1 MSSSNIDPGDAAYRA
16 WQLTKGDRMAQ
27 YGHPWDDYTR
37 VRRIFS
43 SITNYHH
50 NLSTQ
55 EAIMFMVCV
64 KLARLM
70 KSLDEGKMHED
81 SLVDA
86 IGYLNCLHMADARE
100 MLHDAPKHILGDMA
114 IQYDD

>member
-1 MSSSNIDPGDAAYRA
+1 
-16 WQLTKGDRMAQ
+16 
-27 YGHPWDDYTR
+27 
-37 VRRIFS
+37 
-43 SITNYHH
+43 
-50 NLSTQ
+50 
-55 EAIMFMVCV
+55 
-64 KLARLM
+64 
-70 KSLDEGKMHED
+70 MHED